1 MAGLFCVRVAFWGGP
16 GGIDTPLEYR
26 TGSNDLRHYSPDLFG
41 GRGERIRTSDL
52 SVPNAALYQAEPR
65 PDNMG
70 TLVPKVGVE
79 PTWSC
84 PQRFLRPSRLPFRH
98 FGNTWGIIAEPVYK
112 VKPAASDK

>member
-1 MAGLFCVRVAFWGGP
+1 MCR
-16 GGIDTPLEYR
+16 
-26 TGSNDLRHYSPDLFG
+26 YSPLLLD

-70 TLVPKVGVE
+70 ILVPKVGVE

-98 FGNTWGIIAEPVYK
+98 FGITRGIISERAYK
-112 VKPAASDK
+112 VKPGLRIER

>member
-1 MAGLFCVRVAFWGGP
+1 M
-16 GGIDTPLEYR
+16 
-26 TGSNDLRHYSPDLFG
+26 RHHSPVLLG

-65 PDNMG
+65 PDNMEP
-70 TLVPKVGVE
+70 LVPKVGVE

-98 FGNTWGIIAEPVYK
+98 FGITQSIISERAYK
-112 VKPAASDK
+112 VKRANLPQKK

>member
-1 MAGLFCVRVAFWGGP
+1 MTAILAFIRRHVKLGKTQNHRSILTGGLV
-16 GGIDTPLEYR
+16 
-26 TGSNDLRHYSPDLFG
+26 FG

-65 PDNMG
+65 PDYYED
-70 TLVPKVGVE
+70 LVPKVGVE

-98 FGNTWGIIAEPVYK
+98 FGNTPGIISERAYK
-112 VKPAASDK
+112 VKPA

>member
-1 MAGLFCVRVAFWGGP
+1 MLRILAFICRRVKRVETRDRRSVSTGG
-16 GGIDTPLEYR
+16 R
-26 TGSNDLRHYSPDLFG
+26 VFG

-65 PDNMG
+65 PDNSDV
-70 TLVPKVGVE
+70 LVPKVGVE

-98 FGNTWGIIAEPVYK
+98 FGITRGIIAERADK
-112 VKPAASDK
+112 VKPDSVQSSK

>member
-1 MAGLFCVRVAFWGGP
+1 MTYVVAPRFCSF
-16 GGIDTPLEYR
+16 
-26 TGSNDLRHYSPDLFG
+26 

-65 PDNMG
+65 PDKD
-70 TLVPKVGVE
+70 LVPKVGVE

-98 FGNTWGIIAEPVYK
+98 FGHFGHTLGIIAERADK
-112 VKPAASDK
+112 VKPRDA